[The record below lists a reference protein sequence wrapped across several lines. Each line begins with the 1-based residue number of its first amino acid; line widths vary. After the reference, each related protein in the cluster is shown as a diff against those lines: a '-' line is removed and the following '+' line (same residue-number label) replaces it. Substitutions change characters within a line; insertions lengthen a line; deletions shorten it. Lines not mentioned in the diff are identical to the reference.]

1 MKFRYVGEE
10 YTEWFGFKWMTGTE
24 HDVTD
29 AHAIGKLSN
38 SVLFEKVGGAE
49 TSMVSVVADKFTI
62 EHPGETKR
70 KGGRPRNADKPP
82 QTED

>member
-29 AHAIGKLSN
+29 EHAIKKLSG
-38 SVLFEKVGGAE
+38 SVLFERAGDKAE
-49 TSMVSVVADKFTI
+49 PK
-62 EHPGETKR
+62 K
-70 KGGRPRNADKPP
+70 KGGPKQPAPEP
-82 QTED
+82 EQET

>member
-38 SVLFEKVGGAE
+38 SVLFEKVGAE
-49 TSMVSVVADKFTI
+49 TVSD
-62 EHPGETKR
+62 EPKR
-70 KGGRPRNADKPP
+70 KGGRPRNVDKHA
-82 QTED
+82 QSED

>member
-38 SVLFEKVGGAE
+38 SVLFEKVGVDASELTLKDANLGTVTVRKLRQKAE
-49 TSMVSVVADKFTI
+49 
-62 EHPGETKR
+62 
-70 KGGRPRNADKPP
+70 KPP
-82 QTED
+82 QSED